1 MVTVY
6 FLQSKINMY
15 KNSVTIYR
23 RTYTPHSFKNRE
35 EWFVERK
42 NVLTYKTNLEGEAAA
57 EEAFELT
64 NAPKE
69 CLDEQSQVRQAN
81 LNYTGPSLSVG
92 DVVRVESTIRVPGDN
107 LIPDYY
113 LCKSFGWEK
122 LNSSETKMFV
132 DFLKFLQEA

>member
-6 FLQSKINMY
+6 FLQLRINMY
-15 KNSVTIYR
+15 KNSITIYK

-42 NVLTYKTNLEGEAAA
+42 NVLTYKTNLEGEPAA

-69 CLDEQSQVRQAN
+69 CLDERAQARQAS

-92 DVVRVESTIRVPGDN
+92 DVVRVESAIRVPGDN